1 MSYYKMCESGFFS
14 AGAGKKCAASL
25 ILWKKNITFVKIWNR
40 MPQTD
45 FHEQLRRIVDKTRLL
60 LIRNQALAEEVK
72 RLKSEAADRKAEL
85 LARDSEIEK
94 LRLELEYLKVAS
106 TVSPTADD
114 RRHAAEM
121 ISNLVREIDR
131 CIADLQ
137 G

>member
-1 MSYYKMCESGFFS
+1 
-14 AGAGKKCAASL
+14 
-25 ILWKKNITFVKIWNR
+25 

-72 RLKSEAADRKAEL
+72 RLKFEAADRKAEL

>member
-1 MSYYKMCESGFFS
+1 
-14 AGAGKKCAASL
+14 
-25 ILWKKNITFVKIWNR
+25 

-131 CIADLQ
+131 CIAGLQ

>member
-1 MSYYKMCESGFFS
+1 
-14 AGAGKKCAASL
+14 
-25 ILWKKNITFVKIWNR
+25 

-121 ISNLVREIDR
+121 ISNLVRDIDR

>member
-1 MSYYKMCESGFFS
+1 
-14 AGAGKKCAASL
+14 
-25 ILWKKNITFVKIWNR
+25 

-85 LARDSEIEK
+85 RARDSEIEK